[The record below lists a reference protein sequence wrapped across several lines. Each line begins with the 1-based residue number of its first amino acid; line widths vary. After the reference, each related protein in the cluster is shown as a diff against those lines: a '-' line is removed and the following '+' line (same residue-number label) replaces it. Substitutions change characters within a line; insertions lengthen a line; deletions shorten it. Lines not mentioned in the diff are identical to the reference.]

1 MSSQQESYLDALQS
15 DVDSIYGIASECRK
29 KGHDSRTIVEIPQ
42 AKDMASR
49 VQKLLSFLEGRK
61 TAEQLR
67 ELNDAH
73 DGNREL
79 VAIDI
84 ARIVCRE
91 TIVENYNLD
100 ATELEKKFHSLKG
113 GKTDVEI
120 GIAIYHGVCAGLAVV
135 TEGILVAPLEG
146 VVDCHILKNKDDS
159 KCLAINFA
167 GPIRSAGGT
176 GQALSVL
183 LADYL
188 RRDFGLS
195 VPIMEPNEIER
206 YIEEVM
212 LYHNLQYKPAADEMR
227 SICQEVPVYI
237 TGEGVGKE
245 VSGGRDLDRV
255 KDNRVREG
263 MLLVMCEGMLL
274 KAPKLKKYT
283 DQLKLDGWGF
293 LNHYCTSTAETDE
306 EVTFKPKDKYISDS
320 VAGRPTISQPMVKGG
335 FRLRYGRSRAAG
347 LAATSIHPASMRATG
362 GFIIA
367 ATQMKVE
374 RPGKATV
381 VSPCDSIEGP
391 YIQFKDGSARR
402 FNSEDELIH
411 ALEEENILFTGKV
424 AQVWDIGEMLIP
436 FGEFKE
442 NNHNLMPSPYNEDWH
457 IQTLKEKSLAYPD
470 NFDTAVAQSKEHNT
484 PMAPDYVAHFSDVTA
499 EELLSCFKGTQI
511 DVCKNTATVNAEV
524 LPIIYQL
531 NINVDKN
538 RTLYGEKASVYL
550 NNTLAGA
557 QHEGSLKEFS
567 NGLDFINSLCQYE
580 VKPRVTFRIGSR
592 MAKPEKVAIR
602 EMKPPIH
609 GLIPVGHDLKSRSLK
624 DASAQGKKSL
634 QVGWRFCSE
643 CLNYAINPEQIQ
655 AEVNSGNASVPRGFT
670 TDHVC
675 AKHGI
680 ETTFAFTPSYRTPK
694 NEWPEIDFTELWAKG
709 YQVSGYGD
717 RGIKGVKG
725 LTSKEKIPEHPAKA
739 MIRHKHGLSVFRD
752 GTIRFDM
759 VDMTLTHFK
768 PQEIGLTVEG
778 AHKLGYTHDCQGKV
792 LESEEQVCE
801 LRSQDFVAPT
811 TLKDVLFRTANCI
824 DEIMTRLYGQE
835 PFYNLDAP
843 EQLAG
848 HLFATLAP
856 HTSGA
861 ILCRL
866 IGFSDIKGGY
876 FHPFSI
882 AGRRR
887 NSDGDIDSVI
897 LLMDC
902 ILNFSRNFLS
912 EHRGGQMDAP
922 LILTTQINPSE
933 IDKEALNVDSAWS
946 YSIEDYEK
954 TWKSVG
960 PKELDSE
967 FIESRLGTEGQFEGI
982 GYTHDMS
989 DIGAGP
995 KVNPYTDLKNMRE
1008 KVDAQFRLGEILLG
1022 VDNVDQSSR
1031 LLDRHLLRDLRGNIR
1046 AFGQQKVRCVKC
1058 NHSYRRPPLTKTCR
1072 EIVKQEP
1079 SPFCRQCGHHNR
1091 PHSRT
1096 GSLPETCE
1104 QCSFTLLVSVKCEGK
1119 IIQTVYAGSVM
1130 KYENLIEHL
1139 IRTYGCSTYN
1149 EQKYY
1154 QFKEWT
1160 RDMFGLKNK
1169 GEQASLDEWMG

>member
-1 MSSQQESYLDALQS
+1 MSTSQSDYLDSLQS
-15 DVDSIYGIASECRK
+15 DVDDIYTLAEACRK
-29 KGHDSRTIVEIPQ
+29 KGHDSRMKVEIPQ

-49 VQKLLSFLEGRK
+49 VQQLLSFLEGRQ
-61 TAEQLR
+61 TAEQIR
-67 ELNDAH
+67 YLNDKH

-84 ARIVCRE
+84 ARLVCRE
-91 TIVENYNLD
+91 TIVDDYSLSAED
-100 ATELEKKFHSLKG
+100 LEVRFNNVKG
-113 GKTDVEI
+113 NSTDIDI
-120 GIAIYHGVCAGLAVV
+120 GVAIYHGVCAGLAVV

-146 VVDCHILKNKDDS
+146 VVDCHILKNKDGS

-195 VPIMEPNEIER
+195 VPIMESAEVER

-245 VSGGRDLDRV
+245 VSGGRDLERV

-283 DQLKLDGWGF
+283 DQLQLDGWSF
-293 LNHYCTSTAETDE
+293 LEHYCTSTKETDE
-306 EVTFKPKDKYISDS
+306 KVTFKPKDKYISDA
-320 VAGRPTISQPMVKGG
+320 VAGRPTISQPMAKGG

-391 YIQFKDGSARR
+391 YIQFKDGSACR
-402 FNSEDELIH
+402 FNDENELIQ
-411 ALEEENILFTGKV
+411 ALEGENILFTGKV
-424 AQVWDIGEMLIP
+424 EQVWDIGEMLIP

-457 IQTLKEKSLAYPD
+457 KEVLKEKSLSYPKD
-470 NFDTAVAQSKEHNT
+470 FDEALEQSSTHNI

-499 EELLSCFKGTQI
+499 DELLHCFKETTM
-511 DVCKNTATVNAEV
+511 DLCKNEATVSESALET
-524 LPIIYQL
+524 IYQL

-538 RTLYGEKASVYL
+538 RTLYGEKAAVYL
-550 NNTLAGA
+550 NLNLAGVKY
-557 QHEGSLKEFS
+557 EGSTEEFS
-567 NGLDFINSLCQYE
+567 NGLDFINALSSYE
-580 VKPRVTFRIGSR
+580 VKPRVTFRIGTR

-624 DASAQGKKSL
+624 EAAGQGKKSL

-670 TDHVC
+670 TEQVC
-675 AKHGI
+675 PKHGT

-694 NEWPEIDFTELWAKG
+694 DEWPEVDFTDMWSKG
-709 YQVSGYGD
+709 YQIAGYGD
-717 RGIKGVKG
+717 RGVKGVKG

-739 MIRHKHGLSVFRD
+739 MLRHKHGLSVFRD
-752 GTIRFDM
+752 GTVRFDM
-759 VDMTLTHFK
+759 VDMTLTHFTPK
-768 PQEIGLTVEG
+768 EIGLTLEK
-778 AHKLGYTHDCQGKV
+778 AHQLGYTHDCHG
-792 LESEEQVCE
+792 EELRSDTQMCE
-801 LRSQDFVAPT
+801 LRSQDFVAPSS
-811 TLKDVLFRTANCI
+811 LKDILFRTANCVDDI
-824 DEIMTRLYGQE
+824 LTRLYE
-835 PFYNLDAP
+835 EKPFYALEKP
-843 EQLAG
+843 EQLIG

-887 NSDGDIDSVI
+887 NSDGDIDSII
-897 LLMDC
+897 LLLDC

-922 LILTTQINPSE
+922 LILTTQINPAE
-933 IDKEALNVDSAWS
+933 IDKEALNVDSAWF
-946 YSIEDYEK
+946 YTTKDYER
-954 TWKSVG
+954 TWEAVN
-960 PKELDSE
+960 PKDLDSE
-967 FIESRLGTEGQFEGI
+967 FIEDRLGTEGQFEGI

-989 DIGAGP
+989 DIGAGV

-1008 KVDAQFRLGEILLG
+1008 KVDAQFRLGEILMG

-1072 EIVKQEP
+1072 EIVKQEA
-1079 SPFCRQCGHHNR
+1079 SPFCRKCGHHNR
-1091 PHSRT
+1091 PHSKT
-1096 GSLPETCE
+1096 GKLPETCE
-1104 QCSFTLLVSVKCEGK
+1104 KCGFTLLVDVKCDGK

-1160 RDMFGLKNK
+1160 RDMFGLKDK
-1169 GEQASLDEWMG
+1169 GEQTSLEDWM